1 MTTLC
6 CHPTASA
13 PRAPRNRRGG
23 FTLIELIVV
32 MAIIGML
39 LALAMPKY
47 LSSVERGRE
56 AVLRHDL
63 RTVREAIDRHVA
75 DLGRYPLSLEE
86 LAERRY
92 LRAVP
97 VDPLTDSATTWRLL
111 PPPPGS
117 GTGIYDLRSGAPGT
131 SLDGEPFE
139 KW

>member
-1 MTTLC
+1 MDKSGLPIHAKPPPAC
-6 CHPTASA
+6 A
-13 PRAPRNRRGG
+13 RG

-39 LALAMPKY
+39 AALAMPKY
-47 LSSVERGRE
+47 LHSVDRGRE

-75 DLGRYPLSLEE
+75 DRGRYPISLEE

-111 PPPPGS
+111 PPPAGS
-117 GTGIYDLRSGAPGT
+117 GAGVYDLRSGAPGN
-131 SLDGEPFE
+131 SLDGEPYE
-139 KW
+139 TW